1 MAILPLRHV
10 GLKLLSI
17 AVATLLWLVVAGD
30 PTVERTLRV
39 GVELQRIPADL
50 ELVGSMPDTVAVR
63 VRGPAGRLAALAPGD
78 LTVVL
83 DLDGV
88 REGRRT
94 FTLTAGQVTAPT
106 GIEVVQVSPPALPLA
121 FEVTASKMVP
131 VRPVIEGTPLDGH
144 TVTNIAVVPA
154 QVRVEGPARAVAR
167 LTELATAPVSIANA
181 TSLVREATTLDL
193 ADAGIR
199 VAGTTTAVVTVTIA
213 LDPSA
218 PTVAKPPRR

>member
-1 MAILPLRHV
+1 MALLPLRHV

-17 AVATLLWLVVAGD
+17 AVAALLWLVVAGD

-50 ELVGSMPDTVAVR
+50 EIVGVMPDTVAVR
-63 VRGPAGRLAALAPGD
+63 VRGRAGRLAALAPGD

-121 FEVTASKMVP
+121 FEATASKMVP
-131 VRPVIEGTPLDGH
+131 VRAVIQGAPLGGH
-144 TVTNIAVVPA
+144 AVTNISVVPS

-167 LTELATAPVSIANA
+167 LTELATAPVSIAEA
-181 TSLVREATTLDL
+181 TSLVREAATLDL
-193 ADAGIR
+193 AETGIR
-199 VAGTTTAVVTVTIA
+199 VAGTTTAVVTVTITA
-213 LDPSA
+213 DPSM
-218 PTVAKPPRR
+218 PTAAKPPRR